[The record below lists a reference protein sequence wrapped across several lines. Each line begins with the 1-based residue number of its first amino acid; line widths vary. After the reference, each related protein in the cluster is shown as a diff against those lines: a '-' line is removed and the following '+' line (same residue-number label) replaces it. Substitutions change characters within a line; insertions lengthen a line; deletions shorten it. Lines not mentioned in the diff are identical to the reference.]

1 MARGR
6 DPRARLEQRLRVEIG
21 DQHRVAV
28 VELLREHAAPR
39 VDDGGVAEARAAAAV
54 LAVLCRGQHEALGL
68 DRARAIET
76 QCFVLAAAQHGE
88 HGRGRA
94 SFGHAAIIDPWGRVL
109 AQQLDDCDA
118 VLVADL
124 DAQALLEARA
134 RIPTARHRLPP
145 SRLAVQ
151 TVTLPT

>member
-1 MARGR
+1 MLVRT
-6 DPRARLEQRLRVEIG
+6 
-21 DQHRVAV
+21 
-28 VELLREHAAPR
+28 
-39 VDDGGVAEARAAAAV
+39 AAAAV
-54 LAVLCRGQHEALGL
+54 GLSICYDLRFGELYRALAEAGAELIAIPAAFTRPSGAAHWDVLV
-68 DRARAIET
+68 RARAIET

>member
-1 MARGR
+1 MYKH
-6 DPRARLEQRLRVEIG
+6 V
-21 DQHRVAV
+21 
-28 VELLREHAAPR
+28 RE
-39 VDDGGVAEARAAAAV
+39 VWTGIVLSITFMVIVGV
-54 LAVLCRGQHEALGL
+54 
-68 DRARAIET
+68 I
-76 QCFVLAAAQHGE
+76 
-88 HGRGRA
+88 
-94 SFGHAAIIDPWGRVL
+94 AIIDPWGRVL